1 MIRHDLSRPRLIV
14 SSKVLQVVFVHL
26 IHILILFFILLFIFV
41 ACRSQLDLYLLIFPS
56 TGSSFNSSSNSS
68 FLLWSKMVYPTVLLK
83 NFISIWY
90 SSFLSFFIW
99 VQISLPRKIIGTAN
113 ALYIFIVEN
122 FSTKVGLKALFRTT
136 STSENFASFS

>member
-1 MIRHDLSRPRLIV
+1 
-14 SSKVLQVVFVHL
+14 
-26 IHILILFFILLFIFV
+26 
-41 ACRSQLDLYLLIFPS
+41 
-56 TGSSFNSSSNSS
+56 
-68 FLLWSKMVYPTVLLK
+68 
-83 NFISIWY
+83 
-90 SSFLSFFIW
+90 